1 MVNFYARFAGTT
13 KYKRGTGMKKEN
25 EKFMTELFRTYGD
38 RMYYLARRIVTEPPD
53 AEDVVQIALESLMKK
68 TEFLRSLAT
77 PALEAYINTTVNHA
91 ALNFLRTENRE
102 KRKPQR
108 MAEQIDTFQSVGQP
122 SVEELVLRSEEK
134 ERQQKV
140 WQSLEPEER
149 MLMKEKFIDRRS
161 NTWLA
166 GKYGTTPANISM
178 RLTRLK
184 RKIAGL
190 MDSKE

>member
-1 MVNFYARFAGTT
+1 
-13 KYKRGTGMKKEN
+13 MKKEN

-38 RMYYLARRIVTEPPD
+38 RMYYLARRIVREPPD

-91 ALNFLRTENRE
+91 ALNFLRAENRE
-102 KRKPQR
+102 KRKPER
-108 MAEQIDTFQSVGQP
+108 MAEQIDTFQSAGQP

-140 WQSLEPEER
+140 WQSLESEER

-166 GKYGTTPANISM
+166 EKYGTTAANISM

-190 MDSKE
+190 MDSAE